1 MPCVGP
7 VVKAVSVSSGD
18 EQIRTG
24 QLAHL
29 LLDGAEGQAAEP
41 GQLAEMELFGRI
53 GKEQAHDLTANFGE
67 DDLEGTH

>member
-1 MPCVGP
+1 MTCVGP
-7 VVKAVSVSSGD
+7 VVKAVSVPTD
-18 EQIRTG
+18 NEQIHSAE
-24 QLAHL
+24 LAHL